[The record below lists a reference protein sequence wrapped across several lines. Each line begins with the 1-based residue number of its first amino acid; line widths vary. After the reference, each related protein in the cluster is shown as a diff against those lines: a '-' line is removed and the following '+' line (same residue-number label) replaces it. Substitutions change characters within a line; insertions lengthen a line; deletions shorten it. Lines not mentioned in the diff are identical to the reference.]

1 MLPLVTEF
9 SIILP
14 EFSLIL
20 PEFSLF
26 FKIFGGLWHPVA
38 TPLHICDTVCMVTY
52 SKIKNSVDAFSESPY
67 MPACILMLY
76 FYWCLLMSKLANIY
90 SDCSKLSDTIFY
102 FRIGHHTGTV
112 WSIMYAV
119 VMCIELYYIIYFM
132 LYLFI
137 KLTCIKLFNNI
148 FSVVTHDYCCV
159 STFYFNKVWINTSGV
174 I

>member
-1 MLPLVTEF
+1 MFSQHWISVKQHHIGENNRDEPDVDIPESGKIPLYSVC
-9 SIILP
+9 
-14 EFSLIL
+14 
-20 PEFSLF
+20 
-26 FKIFGGLWHPVA
+26 PVYG
-38 TPLHICDTVCMVTY
+38 I
-52 SKIKNSVDAFSESPY
+52 
-67 MPACILMLY
+67 
-76 FYWCLLMSKLANIY
+76 
-90 SDCSKLSDTIFY
+90 SDTIFY

-112 WSIMYAV
+112 WRIMYAV